1 MTEKKFQLELS
12 KIVNS
17 ISTEGVTIEIIVST
31 YNLLKDFGVGIDIEY
46 LLDTYGKTFS
56 DLPKDLQK
64 KIKNSKKSLA
74 V

>member
-17 ISTEGVTIEIIVST
+17 ISTEGVTIEKIVST

-46 LLDTYGKTFS
+46 LLNTYGKTFS

-64 KIKNSKKSLA
+64 KIKNSKKSL
-74 V
+74 VV

>member
-1 MTEKKFQLELS
+1 MIEKKFQLELS

-17 ISTEGVTIEIIVST
+17 ISTEGVTIEKIVST

-46 LLDTYGKTFS
+46 LLNTYGKTFS

-64 KIKNSKKSLA
+64 KIKNSKKSL
-74 V
+74 VV